1 MPVKYCPG
9 AANLTGTPTLKVKQC
24 PSCGADVELFSTD
37 VQVPCGVC
45 GFIVYNDIQ
54 SCIRWCKFAKE
65 CIGEELYEQLTQRPA
80 E

>member
-9 AANLTGTPTLKVKQC
+9 AANLTGTPTLKVKKC
-24 PSCGADVELFSTD
+24 PACGVDVELFSTD
-37 VQVPCGVC
+37 IQVPCTAC

-65 CIGEELYEQLTQRPA
+65 CIGEELYEQLTQKQ
-80 E
+80 ED